1 MDKGLFQM
9 FAFIAVLMVVGVA
22 ATAIMVASQK
32 GSAPAANGA
41 IATNGN
47 GGTTEA

>member
-1 MDKGLFQM
+1 MDKGLFKM
-9 FAFIAVLMVVGVA
+9 FAFLAILIVVGVA

-32 GSAPAANGA
+32 ATAPTNGSV
-41 IATNGN
+41 ATNGN